1 MLKAKNTPNNN
12 GRITYSTV
20 AKLNPPL
27 IVERILDTGRATLSR
42 LILPNSSGDNQLRG
56 FYGIEQEWNNNAIG
70 NSCVP
75 EGSYLLNRRETG
87 RYASTYKKRWNHPW
101 VYELRDTE
109 PRSAILI
116 HAVGTSEQLKGCI
129 APATSISIKDDII
142 STNGTGRDSYCALF
156 YFLKKNKT
164 DTIIIED
171 IIQ

>member
-1 MLKAKNTPNNN
+1 MLKAKQIKDN
-12 GRITYSTV
+12 GKMTYS
-20 AKLNPPL
+20 KLMARPNKPL

-56 FYGIEQEWNNNAIG
+56 FYGIEQEWNDNKTG
-70 NSCVP
+70 NSCIP
-75 EGSYLLNRRETG
+75 EGTYPLNQRKTG
-87 RYASTYKKRWNHPW
+87 RYASIYAKRWNHPW
-101 VYELRDTE
+101 VYELGETE

-116 HAVGTSEQLKGCI
+116 HAVGNSEQLRGCI
-129 APATSISIKDDII
+129 APATEISIKNDII
-142 STNGTGRDSYCALF
+142 SANGTGRDSYCALF